1 MRSVAELINKL
12 MAHKQKQATQVETVR
27 KLKEGKLYD
36 VRVIE
41 TYPMYEKLVGKDGY
55 ERIIRYLDEYGT
67 MTQEEI
73 ITAVCNLKRTT
84 PGGSPI
90 TVLKVIGVSPISL
103 SDKEIRRYID

>member
-1 MRSVAELINKL
+1 MTP
-12 MAHKQKQATQVETVR
+12 KQKRAMQAETVR

-41 TYPMYEKLVGKDGY
+41 TYPMYEKLAGKDGY
-55 ERIIRYLDEYGT
+55 ERIIRYLDENGT

-73 ITAVCNLKRTT
+73 IKAVCNLKRTT

-90 TVLKVIGVSPISL
+90 MVLKVIDVSPISL
-103 SDKEIRRYID
+103 SAKEISRYI